1 VLLAVVL
8 MLAVLAGLTGWYY
21 GMGRYTS
28 TPGVINLSAAQAREK
43 VVAAGLHF
51 VVGSRQFS
59 ETVAAGS
66 VVSTD
71 PAAGSRILENGTV
84 SAVVSKG
91 PERYEVPRMR
101 GMTEEQA
108 RQTLTNSHLTFGDAT
123 RRYDAQIAAG
133 VVVFS
138 EPKAGTEL
146 QPNSAVDLVVSKGPR
161 PIDVPDFT
169 GQSARKAIHTLEG
182 LGLKV
187 DVSRTYDDT
196 VPGGAVIA
204 QDPASGTLFRGD
216 TVQLQVSKG
225 PTLVAVPDVRRM
237 GVDEA
242 TRTMQAAGFQ
252 VQTQNSSVY
261 VGIGFVVD
269 TDPKAGTLAPRGSLV
284 TLFLV

>member
-1 VLLAVVL
+1 
-8 MLAVLAGLTGWYY
+8 
-21 GMGRYTS
+21 
-28 TPGVINLSAAQAREK
+28 VINLSAAQAKEK
-43 VVAAGLHF
+43 VRAAGLHF

-91 PERYEVPRMR
+91 PERYQVPRMR

-108 RQTLTNSHLTFGDAT
+108 RQTLTNSHLTFGDDT
-123 RRYDAQIAAG
+123 QRYDPKVAAG
-133 VVVFS
+133 VVLFS
-138 EPKAGTEL
+138 EPRAGTEL

-161 PIDVPDFT
+161 PIDVQDFT
-169 GQSARKAIHTLEG
+169 GQSAREAIRTLEG

-196 VPGGAVIA
+196 VPAGTVIA

-216 TVQLQVSKG
+216 TVKLQVSKG